1 MKTFLMTVA
10 ALMMAA
16 NVSAQT
22 GYDDTKHEVSI
33 RYGLLPST
41 KIFHN
46 NVDYENE
53 TYLGSFSAEYFY
65 HIKEW
70 LSIGCVFAYG
80 KWKADYIKYDYN
92 TGEDKKETNYYT
104 FMPAVKFDYIRKKN
118 FGMYSK
124 AALGVSISSTT
135 DTYTDGS
142 TYKFSAE
149 YKLNFQASFIGIEAG
164 SPYFRGFAELGI
176 GEQGIASIGVRY
188 KF

>member
-65 HIKEW
+65 HAKEW

-80 KWKADYIKYDYN
+80 KWKADYIKYYN
-92 TGEDKKETNYYT
+92 MEEDKKETNYYT

-124 AALGVSISSTT
+124 AALGMSISSTT
-135 DTYTDGS
+135 DTDINGS